1 MGAGLEE
8 LQADDPRQ
16 IGGYTLFARLGSGGM
31 GQVYFGRSLG
41 GRDVAVKV
49 IRADLARDKNFQLR
63 FAREVETA
71 RRVSGAFTAPVID
84 ADPDGPI
91 PWLVTGYVNGPSLAD
106 AIERHGPL
114 PLSSVLVLA
123 AGLAEGLSAV
133 HGVGVIHRD
142 LKPGNV
148 LLAPDGPRL
157 IDFGISQAA
166 DFAQITM
173 TGMVVGT
180 PGFMSPEQILGE
192 PVGPSSD
199 VFTMGAVLAFA
210 ATGEQPFGIGSPEVR
225 NQRVLHLAPRLDNLP
240 AELSPLVERCMARDP
255 ADRPT
260 ASQFLTDLV
269 AAHPEAADQTGWL
282 PDDILAGAGRP
293 VPTPPAGRETPPPYA
308 KTVLPPD
315 ARTLLPPQKQA
326 PAGQE
331 SPAPDFW
338 ADRTSTST
346 SAPPP
351 RRSVAPVGEPLRK
364 PKRRRIWVIGA
375 VAAVAVLGT
384 VTGLLVAPSGSPS
397 AHPGQLTAA
406 TLPQPTGLS
415 ALTATESS
423 ITLGWKASASG
434 SGPGRYEIL
443 EYGKEVASV
452 PGRQAR
458 YEVTGLSEDTA
469 YQFSVIAVTGASRS
483 VPSRTIF
490 ASTVASAPPPLAD
503 VAFNWADSVN
513 YKETASSDSY
523 FKKVGDTWQDAWNVS
538 SNCGAQACATATL
551 DGAID
556 GISFAATLTRSGTT
570 YTGSAP
576 IDNYWLDCL
585 HQSNYENT
593 RLSIK
598 LLVTRAG
605 TVNGPQW
612 SITAFTGAVTWDV
625 PALPDGCAGSL
636 YQMQV
641 NGNASS

>member
-1 MGAGLEE
+1 LEE

-49 IRADLARDKNFQLR
+49 IRADLARDKNFRLR

-123 AGLAEGLSAV
+123 AGLAEGLGAV

-142 LKPGNV
+142 LKPSNV

-166 DFAQITM
+166 DFTQITT

-225 NQRVLHLAPRLDNLP
+225 NQRVLHLGPRLDNLP

-282 PDDILAGAGRP
+282 PEGILARAGRP
-293 VPTPPAGRETPPPYA
+293 VPTPPPGRETPPP
-308 KTVLPPD
+308 
-315 ARTLLPPQKQA
+315 
-326 PAGQE
+326 
-331 SPAPDFW
+331 DFW
-338 ADRTSTST
+338 ANRARTST

-351 RRSVAPVGEPLRK
+351 PRSVAPVGEPLRK

-397 AHPGQLTAA
+397 AHSDQLTAA
-406 TLPQPTGLS
+406 
-415 ALTATESS
+415 
-423 ITLGWKASASG
+423 
-434 SGPGRYEIL
+434 
-443 EYGKEVASV
+443 
-452 PGRQAR
+452 
-458 YEVTGLSEDTA
+458 
-469 YQFSVIAVTGASRS
+469 
-483 VPSRTIF
+483 
-490 ASTVASAPPPLAD
+490 
-503 VAFNWADSVN
+503 FNWTGSVN

-523 FKKVGDTWQDAWNVS
+523 FKKVGDTWQDTWNVS
-538 SNCGAQACATATL
+538 SNCGWQACATATL

-556 GISFAATLTRSGTT
+556 GISFTATLTRSGTT

-585 HQSNYENT
+585 HQSNHENT
-593 RLSIK
+593 TLSIK

-605 TVNGPQW
+605 TVYQSQW
-612 SITAFTGAVTWDV
+612 SITAFTGAVTWNV
-625 PALPDGCAGSL
+625 PSLPDGCADSL